1 MTKTFAHQAAPIAL
15 AALLTTAMLLAT
27 NALAS
32 HQYRVAAVS
41 QASTQTVAMDV
52 QHVTIVG
59 HRANV

>member
-1 MTKTFAHQAAPIAL
+1 MTRTFAHRTAPIAL
-15 AALLTTAMLLAT
+15 AALLTAAMLLAT

-41 QASTQTVAMDV
+41 SAQAVAMDL

-59 HRANV
+59 RRARA